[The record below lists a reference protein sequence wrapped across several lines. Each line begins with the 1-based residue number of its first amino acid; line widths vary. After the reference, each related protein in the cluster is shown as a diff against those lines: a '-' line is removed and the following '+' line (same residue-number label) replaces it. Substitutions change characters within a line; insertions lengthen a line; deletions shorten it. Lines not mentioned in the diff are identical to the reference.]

1 MHTTHILR
9 PAQVV
14 GALLLAAAISA
25 CSSSDPEDVV
35 RDAKIAAS
43 SEPTAYEAV
52 LVLESATYS
61 LSCYR
66 SAFSCDDD
74 RDIEAVEQL
83 RIAIGEELLKAA
95 EKQELR
101 LVDRALNGSNW
112 QAGLWPTSA
121 TKAKVVSV
129 LLAAAQEEN
138 ARADVL
144 FFAGAQAKAGENT
157 EQNFLLA
164 ISLLERAWLGGHDSA
179 AASLASIYDSLED
192 QANAYLWAVRCI
204 GRCRVGQSLNNFIEK
219 LDKQS
224 ILRVQAMATDR
235 TVLRVDPV

>member
-25 CSSSDPEDVV
+25 CSSSDPEDVL

-66 SAFSCDDD
+66 SAFSCDNGP
-74 RDIEAVEQL
+74 DIEAVEQL

-101 LVDRALNGSNW
+101 LVDRALNGHW

-129 LLAAAQEEN
+129 LLAAAQEEK
-138 ARADVL
+138 AGADVL
-144 FFAGAQAKAGENT
+144 FFAGVQAKTGENT
-157 EQNFLLA
+157 EQNFVLA
-164 ISLLERAWLGGHDSA
+164 ISLLERAWLGGHDYA
-179 AASLASIYDSLED
+179 AGSLASIYESLD
-192 QANAYLWAVRCI
+192 DHANAYLWAVRCI
-204 GRCRVGQSLNNFIEK
+204 GRCRAGQSMDNFIK
-219 LDKQS
+219 NVDKQS
-224 ILRVQAMATDR
+224 ILRVQAMAADR
-235 TVLRVDPV
+235 AVLRVDPV

>member
-1 MHTTHILR
+1 MPTTDILR
-9 PAQVV
+9 HAKVL

-25 CSSSDPEDVV
+25 CSSSDPEDVL

-66 SAFSCDDD
+66 SAFSCDNGP
-74 RDIEAVEQL
+74 DIEAVEQL

-101 LVDRALNGSNW
+101 LVDRALNGHW

-224 ILRVQAMATDR
+224 ILRVQAMAADR
-235 TVLRVDPV
+235 AVLRVDPV

>member
-1 MHTTHILR
+1 MPTTDILR
-9 PAQVV
+9 HAKVL

-25 CSSSDPEDVV
+25 CSSSDPEDVL
-35 RDAKIAAS
+35 RNAKIAAS

-101 LVDRALNGSNW
+101 LVDRALNGHW